1 MTYRDP
7 VPPTCPRCNL
17 ALDPGGRG
25 TLKCPECAG
34 AFASDDVLREMLAE
48 LAEVLAHPPELVYG
62 PYAKPAA
69 LTCPRCIALMQP
81 AELFTIPVDRC
92 AAHGTWFDHEELGS
106 ALERALLVAEPVK
119 ESLSGAREAALV
131 GGITL
136 AEIAGIA
143 WLIFLL

>member
-1 MTYRDP
+1 MTYRDQAP
-7 VPPTCPRCNL
+7 ATCPRCNV
-17 ALDPGGRG
+17 ALDPGERG

-34 AFASDDVLREMLAE
+34 AFATDDIVREMLAE
-48 LAEVLAHPPELVYG
+48 LAGVLKHPPELVYG
-62 PYAKPAA
+62 PHAKPGL
-69 LTCPRCIALMQP
+69 LTCPRCVALMQS
-81 AELFTIPVDRC
+81 AELFTIAVDRC
-92 AAHGTWFDHEELGS
+92 AVHGTWFDHEELGS

-119 ESLSGAREAALV
+119 EGMGSAKEAALV